1 MKIPDRSE
9 PNTSQPLCRAGG
21 TLLLLALLFSTTA
34 SGQSRNERPGTE
46 PDHPASIALWPKG
59 APGFEDKRD
68 EKEVVVE
75 SGSGRSGFIA
85 VSNVHNPTITP
96 YLPAP
101 DKATGVAVV
110 VAPGGGHRVLAM
122 THEGYSVGQ
131 WLADHGIAA
140 FVLKYRLE
148 RGTTGARYS
157 YSKEAMADMQ
167 RAIRTIHS
175 RAGEWHID
183 PDAIGVMGFS
193 AGGEVAA
200 LAAKE
205 YDDGQADAADP
216 IDRVGCKPAFQALI
230 YPGKSY
236 LIVPDKNSPPAFL
249 ACSFDDR
256 RDISA
261 GLAEVYLRF
270 HDAGVPAEL
279 HIFSSGGHGFGLR
292 PGGTKPVNDWPTRFV
307 EWLGERGFAAKNSPP
322 SKEDR

>member
-1 MKIPDRSE
+1 MKPRVRPDSVVARHA
-9 PNTSQPLCRAGG
+9 LVGRATILAL
-21 TLLLLALLFSTTA
+21 TLLLPTLTTA
-34 SGQSRNERPGTE
+34 QAPAERPGKE
-46 PDHPASIALWPKG
+46 PDHPASIPLWANG

-75 SGSGRSGFIA
+75 NGSGQSTWISL
-85 VSNVHNPTITP
+85 SNVHNPTITP
-96 YLPAP
+96 YLPTP
-101 DKATGVAVV
+101 DKATGIAVV

-122 THEGYSVGQ
+122 SHEGYDVGQ

-157 YSKEAMADMQ
+157 YQKEALADIQ
-167 RAIRTIHS
+167 RAIRTIRG
-175 RAGEWHID
+175 RAAEWHIK

-193 AGGEVAA
+193 AGGEMAA
-200 LAAKE
+200 LAAKK
-205 YDDGQADAADP
+205 YDDGQPDATDP
-216 IDRVGCKPAFQALI
+216 IDRVSSKPAFQALI

-256 RDISA
+256 RDIAA

-279 HIFSSGGHGFGLR
+279 HIFSSGGHGFGIR
-292 PGGTKPVNDWPTRFV
+292 PSVTGRPVNDWPMRFV
-307 EWLGERGFAAKNSPP
+307 AWLDERGFAKAKPQ
-322 SKEDR
+322 